1 MAQSIL
7 ATLGKARENAFDT
20 AAHFTHRNAQ
30 VCHGQRMEFGVSSET
45 VETALLLTVRG
56 DIDLATAPV
65 LWESIEAEWHPGQIL
80 VLDLAQVPFMDST
93 GLSVLVRA
101 AEWAKPQGSR
111 VAVVAATNRVQ
122 KVMAITGL
130 DTFIYMGSSVEEAL
144 RAT

>member
-45 VETALLLTVRG
+45 VESALVLTVRG

-65 LWESIEAEWHPGQIL
+65 LWERIEAEWQSGQQLIL
-80 VLDLAQVPFMDST
+80 DTVQVPFMDST

-101 AEWAKPQGSR
+101 AELAKPQGLL
-111 VAVVAATNRVQ
+111 VAVVGATNRVR
-122 KVMAITGL
+122 KVITITGL
-130 DTFIYMGSSVEEAL
+130 DTFIYIGESIEDAL